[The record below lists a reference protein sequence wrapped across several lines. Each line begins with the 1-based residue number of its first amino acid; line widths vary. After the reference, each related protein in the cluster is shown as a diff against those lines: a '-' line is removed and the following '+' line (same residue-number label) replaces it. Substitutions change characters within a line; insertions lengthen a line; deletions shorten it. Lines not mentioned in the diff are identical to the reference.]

1 QSELNLVREQTESDI
16 QAMQVKLGN
25 NEKMNLAL
33 KKKILSM
40 QTLANQ
46 EQESNELEPEKEK
59 KGWWKK

>member
-1 QSELNLVREQTESDI
+1 
-16 QAMQVKLGN
+16 
-25 NEKMNLAL
+25 MNLAL

>member
-1 QSELNLVREQTESDI
+1 VREQTESDI